1 MSQRRREL
9 LDQEAGGKTGAPAL
23 GGPPHY
29 ASTAEKQQQF
39 HVAISVEAQLPS

>member
-9 LDQEAGGKTGAPAL
+9 LDQEAGGKLVPL
-23 GGPPHY
+23 PWGGPPHY